1 MTPKHRILVSGASGM
16 LGGALVPSLRA
27 MGHEVHTLVRR
38 PVQNANEIEWDPA
51 AGKLDAAQLK
61 GITAVIHLAGANVA
75 GGRWTQQRRALI
87 RDSRIESARTLLR
100 AMSELEHKPE
110 VVISA
115 AATGVY
121 GERGDEILTEESSSG
136 TGFLSE
142 VCRDWEGKLFEA
154 ETMGLRTVALRF
166 GLVLSPTGG
175 VLSKILPV
183 FKLGLG
189 GRLGDGRQWM
199 SWVAL
204 DDLLAIVQMALTE
217 KRVRGPINVVAPNPV
232 RNAEFTRLLAQ
243 VLHRPY
249 FFPVPA
255 AILRLIFGQMAN
267 ETVLASSRVM
277 PAKLTELG
285 YQFRHADLDQTFRHL
300 LTR

>member
-1 MTPKHRILVSGASGM
+1 
-16 LGGALVPSLRA
+16 
-27 MGHEVHTLVRR
+27 
-38 PVQNANEIEWDPA
+38 
-51 AGKLDAAQLK
+51 
-61 GITAVIHLAGANVA
+61 
-75 GGRWTQQRRALI
+75 
-87 RDSRIESARTLLR
+87 
-100 AMSELEHKPE
+100 
-110 VVISA
+110 
-115 AATGVY
+115 
-121 GERGDEILTEESSSG
+121 
-136 TGFLSE
+136 
-142 VCRDWEGKLFEA
+142 
-154 ETMGLRTVALRF
+154 MGLRTVALRF